1 MALSKSIL
9 KTSLQTF
16 CDEGSVNFVSFPG
29 SFGEAATMWA
39 NAFDTY
45 AKMVTPM
52 SSTSQAAKTA
62 FRQQFVLS
70 QDAQDISFLVSCFT
84 KYVQVLATGMAPI
97 FIATPPLKSALNLRV
112 LEDLGLNG
120 ASTFECVNTLT
131 TLIDT
136 WMRTGVAVNSVTGV
150 TTLWV

>member
-1 MALSKSIL
+1 MALNKSIL
-9 KTSLQTF
+9 RTGLQTF
-16 CDEGSVNFVSFPG
+16 CDESFTGFVNFPG
-29 SFGEAATMWA
+29 SYGEASTMWA
-39 NAFDTY
+39 NAFDSY
-45 AKMVTPM
+45 ARMVTPV

-62 FRQQFVLS
+62 FRQQFMLS
-70 QDAQDISFLVSCFT
+70 QDAQDISFLVSCFV
-84 KYVQVLATGMAPI
+84 KYVQVLATGMAPT

-131 TLIDT
+131 TLVDT